1 MSGKTWAEA
10 LAELRATPEEQDT
23 AMLRKIAATEE
34 ALGAR
39 GTSLDQL
46 PNDTAA
52 ALLDGM
58 GITPDEFSR
67 LVSTYGNAEP
77 EGDAPEEGAAEADGA
92 KPAEG
97 EAAPDATADAKP
109 AEGEAAPDAKP
120 AEAGTAEIPEAGI
133 DRASFLSNKFGSET
147 RIKRMHDALC
157 DAGKSAMIVFDFDV
171 IKRVPNTVSA
181 HRFIQMANLVEKGSA
196 AAEQVFKSYFTD
208 GSDIS
213 DLGVLAAISDEI
225 GLDGDA
231 ICGRLESDE
240 LADLVYRENARAHRL
255 GINGVPS
262 FACNGSMIISGA
274 QGSKILTRVIDAAT
288 AELKIGRTQASFS

>member
-1 MSGKTWAEA
+1 MLPKISKFVQTVRLCYCFCDMEIDFIFDAACPWSYIGKQRLDQA
-10 LAELRATPEEQDT
+10 
-23 AMLRKIAATEE
+23 IAARPDVV
-34 ALGAR
+34 AR
-39 GTSLDQL
+39 IKWV
-46 PNDTAA
+46 PF
-52 ALLDGM
+52 LLN
-58 GITPDEFSR
+58 P
-67 LVSTYGNAEP
+67 
-77 EGDAPEEGAAEADGA
+77 
-92 KPAEG
+92 
-97 EAAPDATADAKP
+97 
-109 AEGEAAPDAKP
+109 
-120 AEAGTAEIPEAGI
+120 EIPEAGI

-231 ICGRLESDE
+231 IRGRLESDE